1 VGVGVAVGVGV
12 GVGVGDA
19 DGVADAVADGE
30 VIVPPGVR
38 GGVELVLCVGA
49 GCAGVALGAAGD
61 CGLGCGRAGGLALGL
76 GDGVACAEARRTAAA
91 RSTGMPAGCWA
102 RPPVWLAV
110 RVPGN
115 VLGIIPAALVVAA
128 WLAEAENEQGCVVA
142 WRVACAPVNIMLTA
156 PEITESPA
164 NRPTAGVIASRLVIV
179 ALSLPSSGTFAVAL
193 LACQRA
199 KHSQPL

>member
-1 VGVGVAVGVGV
+1 VGVGVAVGV

-49 GCAGVALGAAGD
+49 GCTGVALGAAGD

-76 GDGVACAEARRTAAA
+76 GDGVACTEARRTAA
-91 RSTGMPAGCWA
+91 RSTGMFAGCWA

-115 VLGIIPAALVVAA
+115 VPGSIPAALVVAA